1 MIVELFTAAETP
13 AASKVPT
20 SVPPVTP
27 GAGADV
33 GAQGSVGIGTANGT
47 PAAGRIP
54 ANVPGRP

>member
-1 MIVELFTAAETP
+1 MIVDLFTAAETP

-27 GAGADV
+27 GV